1 MRTLNG
7 DEYEPRGDDNP
18 SDAVTVDRLMES
30 ANRTFRVMAAVPF
43 VAATMGAAYIENP
56 GKPNPN

>member
-7 DEYEPRGDDNP
+7 DEYEPGGEDNIP
-18 SDAVTVDRLMES
+18 DTVLVDRLVQAADRS
-30 ANRTFRVMAAVPF
+30 LRVMAAVPF
-43 VAATMGAAYIENP
+43 VAATMGQACLENP